1 MRSNVLAIFMLFGG
15 VFFTVFAV
23 AAWKT
28 GRRVGAMFLAMLAGV
43 DLALAIQFLM
53 RFYAK

>member
-1 MRSNVLAIFMLFGG
+1 MLFGG

-28 GRRVGAMFLAMLAGV
+28 GRRVGAMFLAVLSGV
-43 DLALAIQFLM
+43 DIALAIQFLM
-53 RFYAK
+53 RFHVK

>member
-28 GRRVGAMFLAMLAGV
+28 GRRAGAMFLAVLAGI
-43 DLALAIQFLM
+43 DIALAIEFLM
-53 RFYAK
+53 RFYDK